1 MMHDATANDKCGGC
15 DGCCFKFIQ
24 MQTKQEKKNKTDA
37 WGIDGVRGTRIS
49 PPPVLF
55 QRIVMGP
62 DEEVV

>member
-1 MMHDATANDKCGGC
+1 MLFQIHSDANKAG
-15 DGCCFKFIQ
+15 
-24 MQTKQEKKNKTDA
+24 KKNKTDA